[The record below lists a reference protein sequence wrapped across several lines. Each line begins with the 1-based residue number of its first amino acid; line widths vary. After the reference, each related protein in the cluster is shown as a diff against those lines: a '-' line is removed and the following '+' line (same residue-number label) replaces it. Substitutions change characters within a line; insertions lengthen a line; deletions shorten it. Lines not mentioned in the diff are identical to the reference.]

1 MITVSNII
9 TREISEVTSPD
20 SRRMSFSI
28 KASVENNSGE
38 TEVAVCLQ
46 GLDSEGFEIY
56 RVYLEGRI
64 PIGED
69 KVLTTKEDDVD
80 KKLFEQIV
88 KWEGKEWQIV
98 KW

>member
-1 MITVSNII
+1 MITVSNIA
-9 TREISEVTSPD
+9 TREISEAISSD
-20 SRRMSFSI
+20 GRWMSFSI
-28 KASVENNSGE
+28 KASVENNSDK
-38 TEVAVCLQ
+38 TEISLCLQ

-64 PIGED
+64 PIGENRM
-69 KVLTTKEDDVD
+69 LTSKEDDVN

>member
-1 MITVSNII
+1 MITVSNIA
-9 TREISEVTSPD
+9 TREISEAISSD
-20 SRRMSFSI
+20 GRRMSFSI
-28 KASVENNSGE
+28 KASVENNSDK
-38 TEVAVCLQ
+38 TEISLCLQ

-64 PIGED
+64 PIGENRM
-69 KVLTTKEDDVD
+69 LTTKEDDVD

>member
-1 MITVSNII
+1 MITVSNIA
-9 TREISEVTSPD
+9 TREISEAISSD
-20 SRRMSFSI
+20 GRWMSFSI
-28 KASVENNSGE
+28 KASVENNSDK
-38 TEVAVCLQ
+38 TEISLCLQ

-64 PIGED
+64 PIGENRM
-69 KVLTTKEDDVD
+69 LTTKEDDVN